1 MEELEMDN
9 KAAPVEDSRQAAKEE
24 DMARQAMEDKD
35 MVDTD
40 PQVVQAVKTRQ
51 AEAEVGLRAAVE
63 VRRDRPLWPACRFHQ
78 CDRIDKDHRDRE
90 DHHHLLH
97 QEELP
102 RHKQLPM
109 MG

>member
-1 MEELEMDN
+1 
-9 KAAPVEDSRQAAKEE
+9 
-24 DMARQAMEDKD
+24 MARQAMEDKD
-35 MVDTD
+35 MVDMD

-51 AEAEVGLRAAVE
+51 AEAEADLRAAVE
-63 VRRDRPLWPACRFHQ
+63 VRWDRPLWPAYRFHR
-78 CDRIDKDHRDRE
+78 CDRTDKDHRDQE

>member
-40 PQVVQAVKTRQ
+40 PQVVQAVKIRQ
-51 AEAEVGLRAAVE
+51 AEAEAGLRAAVE
-63 VRRDRPLWPACRFHQ
+63 VRRDRPLWPACRSHQ
-78 CDRIDKDHRDRE
+78 CDRIDKEHRGR

-97 QEELP
+97 QEELA
-102 RHKQLPM
+102 RRKQLPM

>member
-1 MEELEMDN
+1 MDN
-9 KAAPVEDSRQAAKEE
+9 KAAPVEDSRQAAKE

-40 PQVVQAVKTRQ
+40 PQVVQAVKIRQ

-78 CDRIDKDHRDRE
+78 SDRTDKDHRDRE

-97 QEELP
+97 QEELV

>member
-1 MEELEMDN
+1 MN
-9 KAAPVEDSRQAAKEE
+9 SKAAPVEDSQQAAKEE

-35 MVDTD
+35 MVDMD

-78 CDRIDKDHRDRE
+78 CDRIDKEHRDR

-102 RHKQLPM
+102 RHKRLPM